1 MIHVLAGHTSR
12 ELEVTAA
19 HCRDELACICF
30 EYATNLRRRYPELC
44 HSTVESHLPGIG
56 SHNDDLDFRA
66 GELKLRR
73 PLCLS
78 FLYQLAGWTL
88 MAQSLAADL
97 VACGFLWPTP
107 ESLSLY
113 DALLSDVMSKILPR

>member
-1 MIHVLAGHTSR
+1 MQKKWGQSAIRGLQENKKGALTKVVGSNRRLAVAPT
-12 ELEVTAA
+12 
-19 HCRDELACICF
+19 
-30 EYATNLRRRYPELC
+30 
-44 HSTVESHLPGIG
+44 
-56 SHNDDLDFRA
+56 FRA

-78 FLYQLAGWTL
+78 FLHQLAGWTL

-97 VACGFLWPTP
+97 LACGFLWPTP

>member
-1 MIHVLAGHTSR
+1 MSQYSR
-12 ELEVTAA
+12 ESTTGIGTAIDDPDL
-19 HCRDELACICF
+19 DEL
-30 EYATNLRRRYPELC
+30 L
-44 HSTVESHLPGIG
+44 
-56 SHNDDLDFRA
+56 A

-97 VACGFLWPTP
+97 LACGFLWPTP